1 MTGMGMVVRSIF
13 DLANSGIQAGEEI
26 TRKEEAYR
34 RILEIV
40 LKGDFEGSSCL
51 NEQKLAETF
60 GMSRAPVREA
70 LQTLCS
76 ERILTNVPRLGY
88 KVVPISVRET
98 LDAINVR
105 LLLEI
110 ESARLACRNRGESA
124 LAKLDA
130 LISQEQKIS
139 EDEDDIHSWIMQ
151 GDLVH
156 STIAE
161 LSRNMVLAR
170 TIVSIIDLLRRASIQ
185 LILEGKEKPAGIH
198 YHLRILEAVRR
209 GDEREAE
216 DLLRKDILILK
227 DIITQ

>member
-1 MTGMGMVVRSIF
+1 MKVQSIF
-13 DLANSGIQAGEEI
+13 DLASSVAQAGEGI

-40 LKGDFEGSSCL
+40 LKGDFEGSACL

-88 KVVPISVRET
+88 RVVPISVRET
-98 LDAINVR
+98 LEAIDVR

-110 ESARLACRNRGESA
+110 ESARRACRNRSETA

-130 LISQEQKIS
+130 IIAQEQKIS
-139 EDEDDIHSWIMQ
+139 DDEDDIHSWIMQ

-156 STIAE
+156 RSIAE
-161 LSRNMVLAR
+161 MSRNTVLTQ
-170 TIVSIIDLLRRASIQ
+170 TIVSLIDLLRRASIQ
-185 LILEGKEKPAGIH
+185 LLLEGKEKPAGIH

-209 GDEREAE
+209 GDEKEAE

-227 DIITQ
+227 DLIA